1 MIKKMSLLPLAGIIC
16 FTLNIGVRVEGDV
29 MKGPAPPTEFPLLNH
44 SVNPVLFQEAEKID
58 IEKLNP
64 RRILLD
70 GDSFMAQ
77 PHSFYYFH
85 NMDKLNFQL
94 DWVKRGDHIFPLKEL
109 VGKFTAEYTFRGK
122 QRTLEEYFERSFV
135 LGFLVLHDNRIV
147 LEKYFHGANSNSRF
161 LSNSVAKSF
170 HSVLVGVALQ
180 EGKILSVPDPNDS
193 WDEMIK
199 VMDTISHKIH
209 PQR

>member
-1 MIKKMSLLPLAGIIC
+1 VI
-16 FTLNIGVRVEGDV
+16 
-29 MKGPAPPTEFPLLNH
+29 
-44 SVNPVLFQEAEKID
+44 
-58 IEKLNP
+58 
-64 RRILLD
+64 
-70 GDSFMAQ
+70 
-77 PHSFYYFH
+77 
-85 NMDKLNFQL
+85 
-94 DWVKRGDHIFPLKEL
+94 
-109 VGKFTAEYTFRGK
+109 
-122 QRTLEEYFERSFV
+122 
-135 LGFLVLHDNRIV
+135 
-147 LEKYFHGANSNSRF
+147 EKYFHGANSNSRF